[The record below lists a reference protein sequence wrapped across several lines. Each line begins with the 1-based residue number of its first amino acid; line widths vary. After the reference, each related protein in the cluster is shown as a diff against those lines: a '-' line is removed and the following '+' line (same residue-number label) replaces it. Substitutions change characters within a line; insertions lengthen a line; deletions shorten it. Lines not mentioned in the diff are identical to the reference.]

1 MLTDQKLKVKD
12 DTFGNNDKG
21 TQKRAGSS
29 VIILLV
35 AAGVFGISSGV
46 VNFVGMK

>member
-21 TQKRAGSS
+21 TQKRAGGCNHPPGSCRR
-29 VIILLV
+29 
-35 AAGVFGISSGV
+35 FGISSGV